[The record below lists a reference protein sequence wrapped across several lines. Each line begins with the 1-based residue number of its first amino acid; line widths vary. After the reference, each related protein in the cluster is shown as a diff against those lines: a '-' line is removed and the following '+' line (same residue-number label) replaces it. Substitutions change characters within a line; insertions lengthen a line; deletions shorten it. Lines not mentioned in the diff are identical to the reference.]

1 MDAAI
6 IIVLWGIIL
15 YQAIEKY
22 LDRKE
27 RTKREGELINRIMA
41 KTYSEYAA
49 YEQKK
54 EDIKSNRQENEPER
68 GIPVY

>member
-41 KTYSEYAA
+41 KTYPEYAA

-54 EDIKSNRQENEPER
+54 EEKNNRQENEPER